1 MRSRQRL
8 LFVLLVCLWAVRIDA
23 GLTAAPAILCQDV
36 CSGGNSCNSECWLTQ
51 FEYDQA
57 YPPTSCGDQGY
68 TCCGDGMCDASTD
81 GCNGCTDDCGEV
93 PTCENG
99 CDGNG
104 DCASGE
110 VCNASRQCVPF
121 SGSVSGEHTP
131 TCGGSCTN
139 TSQCCGNDVCSGGP
153 GQGYCA
159 APSTSFCASSPSC
172 TSNYECIAWRNSL
185 LACPAGARKRDVY
198 CDPGLG
204 RCQYNLGVDCPDENT
219 QSYCEPDTEANR

>member
-1 MRSRQRL
+1 MRSRRL
-8 LFVLLVCLWAVRIDA
+8 LFVALVGLWAVRTNA
-23 GLTAAPAILCQDV
+23 GLAAAPAILCEDV
-36 CSGGNSCNSECWLTQ
+36 CSGGNSCNAECWLTQ
-51 FEYDQA
+51 FEFDQA
-57 YPPTSCGDQGY
+57 YPPTTCGAQGY
-68 TCCGDGMCDASTD
+68 NCCGDGMCDSSTD

-139 TSQCCGNDVCSGGP
+139 SSQCCGNDVCHGTGWG

-159 APSTSFCASSPSC
+159 IPSTSYCPDAPSC
-172 TSNYECIAWRNSL
+172 ATNNDCTVWANGFATSCTY
-185 LACPAGARKRDVY
+185 GVKDVY
-198 CDPGLG
+198 CDPGID
-204 RCQYNLGVDCPDENT
+204 RCQFNLGTDCPSSGNICKPPPF
-219 QSYCEPDTEANR
+219 Q